1 MSFLLGVVLFAL
13 GIAVTI
19 ALHEWGHMRAARA
32 CGMRVRRYFIGF
44 GPTVWSTSRRHDGAG
59 GHVTEYGVKAVPL
72 GGFCDI
78 AGMTAQDPVAPEEEE
93 HAMWRRPWWQRI
105 AVLSGGVAMNLV
117 VGVVLIYVVA
127 VTWGLPNMN
136 ADYSPR
142 VEATQCV
149 PATQN
154 ADGTLSECSGTGPAG
169 DAGLRAG
176 DVITSV
182 NGREVETYPQ
192 VIEAVG
198 SSESGPIEF
207 TVERAGT
214 TETISVQPDVVE
226 RRTADGTV
234 VETPAVGV
242 LFQRPDNTLNEYTPL
257 TAVPG
262 TLAFTVDMFGAVW
275 DGLLSIPSKVP
286 GVVAS
291 IFGGERD
298 QESPMSVVGASRV
311 GGEMVENDMWSG
323 FLMILANLNF
333 FLALFNLV
341 PLPPLDGGHIAVVV
355 YEKLRDF
362 VRRLAGKPALGPA
375 DYTKLMPVTMA
386 FTAVLLTFGVI
397 VIAADVVNPIRL
409 FG

>member
-1 MSFLLGVVLFAL
+1 MTFLFGVFLFAL

-19 ALHEWGHMRAARA
+19 ALHEWGHMQAARMF
-32 CGMRVRRYFIGF
+32 GMRVRRYFIGF
-44 GPTVWSTSRRHDGAG
+44 GPTVWSTSRKHAGGG
-59 GHVTEYGVKAVPL
+59 GHVTEYGLKAVPL

-78 AGMTAQDPVAPEEEE
+78 AGMTAQDPVAPEEEH

-117 VGVVLIYVVA
+117 VGVVLIYIVA
-127 VTWGLPNMN
+127 VAWGLPNMN
-136 ADYSPR
+136 ADFSPR
-142 VEATQCV
+142 VQATQCV

-154 ADGTLSECSGTGPAG
+154 PDGTLSECTGTGPAG

-182 NGREVETYPQ
+182 NGTAVETYPE
-192 VIEAVG
+192 VIEEVG

-207 TVERAGT
+207 TVDRAGT
-214 TETISVQPDVVE
+214 TATIVVVPEVVE
-226 RRTADGTV
+226 RRTNSGAIAQ
-234 VETPAVGV
+234 TPAVGV
-242 LFQRPDNTLNEYTPL
+242 LFERPQNTLNEYTPL

-262 TLAFTVDMFGAVW
+262 ALAFTGDMFGAVW

-291 IFGGERD
+291 IFGAERD

-323 FLMILANLNF
+323 FLMMLANLNF

-362 VRRLAGKPALGPA
+362 FRRLAGKPAIGPA
-375 DYTKLMPVTMA
+375 DYTRLMPVTMA

>member
-1 MSFLLGVVLFAL
+1 MTYLLGVVLFAL

-19 ALHEWGHMRAARA
+19 ALHELGHMQVARL

-44 GPTVWSTSRRHDGAG
+44 GPTVWSTRRRHAGAG

-78 AGMTAQDPVAPEEEE
+78 AGMTAQDPVAPDEEE

-127 VTWGLPNMN
+127 VAWGLPNMN
-136 ADYSPR
+136 ADFSPR
-142 VEATQCV
+142 VQTTQCV
-149 PATQN
+149 A
-154 ADGTLSECSGTGPAG
+154 ADGAECTGAGPAG
-169 DAGLRAG
+169 AAGLRAG

-182 NGREVETYPQ
+182 GGEPVETFPQ
-192 VIEAVG
+192 VIEKVG
-198 SSESGPIEF
+198 SSESGAIELGIRRGGEDLAF
-207 TVERAGT
+207 
-214 TETISVQPDVVE
+214 SVDPVMVE
-226 RRTADGTV
+226 RRTADGSTV
-234 VETPAVGV
+234 TVPAVG
-242 LFQRPDNTLNEYTPL
+242 LAFERPTDLTNHFTPL

-262 TLAFTVDMFGAVW
+262 ALAFTGDMFGAVW
-275 DGLLSIPSKVP
+275 DGLLSIPSKIP

-291 IFGGERD
+291 IFGGDRD

-311 GGEMVENDMWSG
+311 GGEMAENNMWSG
-323 FLMILANLNF
+323 FLMMLANLNF

-341 PLPPLDGGHIAVVV
+341 PLPPLDGGHIAVVA
-355 YEKLRDF
+355 YEKIRDAI
-362 VRRLAGKPALGPA
+362 RRLAGKPAMGPA
-375 DYTKLMPVTMA
+375 DYTRLMPVTMA
-386 FTAVLLTFGVI
+386 FTAILLTFGVI